1 MTKQKK
7 EEMKLYDL
15 YVTRQ
20 LGANAPLL
28 VRIEA
33 ISAKSADEA
42 KAIGVEKCRQ
52 YEAQAN
58 GRYAYRCKVLQGG
71 NFKWNKQSETEERKR
86 KDWEAAVKEVIG
98 DGSHS

>member
-42 KAIGVEKCRQ
+42 KAIGDEKCRH
-52 YEAQAN
+52 YEEQAN
-58 GRYAYRCKVLQGG
+58 GRYVYKCKVAEGG
-71 NFKWNKQSETEERKR
+71 FK
-86 KDWEAAVKEVIG
+86 
-98 DGSHS
+98 